1 MEITKRS
8 LVLVF
13 GTPVGKEETIT
24 ITNPG
29 ESLEGSQ
36 IKAVMDT
43 VLATGAVGEKSAVDS
58 IEMCIRDRGY
68 IISPKDIV
76 FNGFARAIFH
86 KGDMFMRSSMED

>member
-13 GTPVGKEETIT
+13 GTPAGKEETIT

-29 ESLEGSQ
+29 ESLEGAQ

-58 IEMCIRDRGY
+58 IVGAKYVIQQVDEVDLEQ
-68 IISPKDIV
+68 
-76 FNGFARAIFH
+76 A
-86 KGDMFMRSSMED
+86 